1 MTSSQYLS
9 YLHAG
14 LAAYRAGALERA
26 QAMVQSALQIQP
38 ASFDA
43 LNLMG
48 LIAYQA
54 GQFDNAAE
62 AFRRAL
68 LVSANAEVY
77 YNQGNALSNLG
88 RNEEALLSY
97 DNAVALKPDHA
108 FAHLGR
114 GNALSAMGSQEQA
127 LASYD
132 RSIALAP
139 GFAMGHYN
147 RARLLY
153 EMNRLP
159 ESLASYDKAIA
170 LEPNYFEA
178 LDNRGTVLRAL
189 LQHQAA
195 LASHRRAIAVAPG
208 KAAAYCNLAMAL
220 HDLGQYEAAIG
231 NYEKA
236 MAIEPLP
243 DIVQEMYLH
252 TRMKICDWAGFDD
265 EVARLERNIKSGKK
279 VSSAFPLLALVD
291 SLPLQRKAAESLG
304 HRANG
309 ALGAL
314 PRRLPGDKIRLGYFS
329 ADYRNH
335 PITTLI
341 TELFECHDRQ
351 RFEVIGFSFGPDAQ
365 DRMRQR
371 VTAAFDQ
378 FHDVRAQSERDIAAL
393 ARSLG
398 IDIAIDL
405 MGLTHQARLGIFGYR
420 AAPIQVNYL
429 GYPGTLGVDFIDYL
443 IADKTLIPES
453 SRPHYAEKIVYLP
466 DSYQVNTKREM
477 SDKVFTREEC
487 SLPRDAFVYCC
498 FNNNYKITPATFDQ
512 WMRILMR
519 VEAGVLWLRGE
530 NPTAVT
536 NLRREADRRGVD
548 PARLVFAPRL
558 ALPEE
563 HLARH
568 RLADLFLDT
577 LPYNAHT
584 TASDALWAGLPVLT
598 LIGESYASRVGA
610 SVLRAIDL
618 PELVTSTRDEYESA
632 AVSLATKRDQLAS
645 IRRRLEANRLS
656 TPLFDTKRFT
666 RHLEQAYLAMLD
678 RYQAGLP
685 PDHIEIA

>member
-1 MTSSQYLS
+1 MISSQYLS

-14 LAAYRAGALERA
+14 LAAYRGGALEQA

-38 ASFDA
+38 TSFDA

-54 GQFDNAAE
+54 GRFDSAAE

-77 YNQGNALSNLG
+77 YNHGNALSNLG

-114 GNALSAMGSQEQA
+114 GNALSAIGSQEQA

-178 LDNRGTVLRAL
+178 LDNRGTVLLAL
-189 LQHQAA
+189 QQHSAA
-195 LASHRRAIAVAPG
+195 LASHRRAIAVDPG
-208 KAAAYCNLAMAL
+208 KAAAYCNLAIAL

-243 DIVQEMYLH
+243 EIVQEMYLH

-265 EVARLERNIKSGKK
+265 EVARLKRNIESGKK
-279 VSSAFPLLALVD
+279 VSSAFPLLSLID
-291 SLPLQRKAAESLG
+291 SLPLQRKAAECLG

-314 PRRLPGDKIRLGYFS
+314 PRRLPRDKIRLGYFS
-329 ADYRNH
+329 ADYHTH
-335 PITTLI
+335 PTTALI
-341 TELFECHDRQ
+341 AELFEHHDRQ
-351 RFEVIGFSFGPDAQ
+351 RFELVAFSFGPDVQ

-371 VTAAFDQ
+371 VAAAFDQ
-378 FHDVRAQSERDIAAL
+378 FFDVRTKSERDVAAL

-405 MGLTHQARLGIFGYR
+405 KGLTRDARFGIFGYR

-453 SRPHYAEKIVYLP
+453 SRRHYAEKIVYLP
-466 DSYQVNTKREM
+466 GSYQVNTRREI
-477 SDKVFTREEC
+477 SDKVFTAEEC
-487 SLPRDAFVYCC
+487 GLPRDAFVYCC
-498 FNNNYKITPATFDQ
+498 FNNNYKITPATFDG
-512 WMRILMR
+512 WMRILQR
-519 VEAGVLWLRGE
+519 VDGSVLWLLAD
-530 NPTAVT
+530 NPAAAA
-536 NLRREADRRGVD
+536 NLRKEADRRGVD
-548 PARLVFAPRL
+548 PARLVFALRL
-558 ALPEE
+558 PMPE

-598 LIGESYASRVGA
+598 LMGEAYASRVGA

-618 PELVTSTRDEYESA
+618 PELVTSTQDEYESL
-632 AVSLATKRDQLAS
+632 AVSLATTPDQLAS
-645 IRRRLEANRLS
+645 VRRRLQANRLS
-656 TPLFDTKRFT
+656 APLFDSKLYAK
-666 RHLEQAYLAMLD
+666 HLEDAYSVMVE
-678 RYQAGLP
+678 RYQADLP